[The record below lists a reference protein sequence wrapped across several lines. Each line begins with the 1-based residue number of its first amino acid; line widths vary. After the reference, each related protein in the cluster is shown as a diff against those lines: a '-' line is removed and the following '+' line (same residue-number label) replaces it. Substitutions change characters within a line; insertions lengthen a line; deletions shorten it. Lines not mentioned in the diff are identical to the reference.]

1 MQADQNGESIDQ
13 DRVQIIINE
22 LINLGPLNFKVTP
35 LEFEKDDD
43 TNFHMDYIV
52 ACSNLRATNYKIQ
65 TADRH
70 TSKLIAGKIIPAIA
84 TSTTVVSGLATLEL
98 YKIAQGYVVTLKV
111 KLKSNF
117 NEIIFLFTATNHW
130 IASRVASSIWR
141 YRCSPSPN
149 QLKPQRKSTTI
160 PNGLY
165 GTDLK

>member
-1 MQADQNGESIDQ
+1 MQADQNGDSIDQ

-22 LINLGPLNFKVTP
+22 LNSLGPLNFKVTP

-43 TNFHMDYIV
+43 SNLHMDYIV

-98 YKIAQGYVVTLKV
+98 YKIAQGYVWIGKR
-111 KLKSNF
+111 
-117 NEIIFLFTATNHW
+117 FLFLRISCKQILHL
-130 IASRVASSIWR
+130 
-141 YRCSPSPN
+141 
-149 QLKPQRKSTTI
+149 QLQIVGS
-160 PNGLY
+160 L
-165 GTDLK
+165 